1 MQYAICNETFEG
13 WGHPRICRFIADLGY
28 TGLEIAPFTLAP
40 LITDVNA
47 DRRQQMRQ
55 EAEENG
61 VQRVEEAE
69 VTV

>member
-1 MQYAICNETFEG
+1 MTYRVHLFQSEEG
-13 WGHPRICRFIADLGY
+13 WAVSCPDLRGCHSQGE
-28 TGLEIAPFTLAP
+28 TRKEALANIRDATRLWLEA
-40 LITDVNA
+40 
-47 DRRQQMRQ
+47 